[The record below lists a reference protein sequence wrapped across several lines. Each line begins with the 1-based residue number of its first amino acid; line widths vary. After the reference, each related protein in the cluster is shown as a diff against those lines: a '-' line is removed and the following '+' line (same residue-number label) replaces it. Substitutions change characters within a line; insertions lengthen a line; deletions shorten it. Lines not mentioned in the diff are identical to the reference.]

1 MIGCENVGMLSIAD
15 EKKKIN
21 AATLKQFFGVK
32 HNHISIYLG
41 GSPKG
46 SPGPLG
52 DPFYKLGPLSLKK
65 SPS

>member
-1 MIGCENVGMLSIAD
+1 MELRQCGRWDVSVYLVVKNVGMLSIAE

-32 HNHISIYLG
+32 HKHISIYCRVVR

-46 SPGPLG
+46 NPVP
-52 DPFYKLGPLSLKK
+52 
-65 SPS
+65 